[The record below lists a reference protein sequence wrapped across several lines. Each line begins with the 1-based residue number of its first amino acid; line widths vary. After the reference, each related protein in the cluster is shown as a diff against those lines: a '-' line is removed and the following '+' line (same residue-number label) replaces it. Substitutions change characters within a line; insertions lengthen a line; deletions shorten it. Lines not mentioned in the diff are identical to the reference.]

1 MCTRPRRVA
10 LAIVASIVM
19 VCPLAGFV
27 VTDGKSSDQEEM
39 PRYFRIVEG
48 QLLQFD
54 ASSEPHTGHFV
65 RTTSGD
71 LIEIAPSSAPGVDLL
86 EQMEVIAALVG
97 GWDKLDTMTSGP
109 GEMGVRLWRGGSFS
123 AHDRVFRVVDAELVQ
138 FDPTEPHTGHFV
150 LTVAGHFI
158 EIDPNLPVREQL
170 EIIAAIVGG
179 WENLDSNSGWTSG
192 DPTVE
197 GVLAVG
203 EDGEELGP
211 VAVEAASWA
220 SVKAAFL
227 R

>member
-1 MCTRPRRVA
+1 MDPVA
-10 LAIVASIVM
+10 WRLAVVASIVM
-19 VCPLAGFV
+19 VCPLAG
-27 VTDGKSSDQEEM
+27 QEEM
-39 PRYFRIVEG
+39 PRYFRIMEG

-54 ASSEPHTGHFV
+54 ASSEPHTGYFV

-71 LIEIAPSSAPGVDLL
+71 LIEIDPSALGL

-138 FDPTEPHTGHFV
+138 FDPTTEPHTGHFV
-150 LTVAGHFI
+150 RTVAGHFI

-179 WENLDSNSGWTSG
+179 RENLDSNSGWTIG

-197 GVLAVG
+197 GILAVG